1 MYASCSSTKNTKN
14 EFEGTISSPNY
25 PSKYRNSKS
34 CTWKLTGPVGE
45 KLKLDSFT
53 YDIEKED
60 ACKYD
65 SLRIYDGKSTSYNRI
80 AQLCG
85 NKTYHSLTS
94 SSNTLY
100 IEFIT
105 DRSGVYGGFEIPY
118 SIDGTIMFLIYDF
131 FETSL

>member
-25 PSKYRNSKS
+25 PSKYRNSKR
-34 CTWKLTGPVGE
+34 CTWKLTGPAGE

-65 SLRIYDGKSTSYNRI
+65 SLRIYDGKISQYWLEPFYQENKLLYI
-80 AQLCG
+80 AIFK
-85 NKTYHSLTS
+85 NKTGYKNIFISIRK
-94 SSNTLY
+94 
-100 IEFIT
+100 IET
-105 DRSGVYGGFEIPY
+105 DVIAIYVKN
-118 SIDGTIMFLIYDF
+118 IDKLV
-131 FETSL
+131 